1 MTHDKADKPDHP
13 QKAEKPEKKAEKSED
28 LQISDKAEKSEKPL
42 PEQPLRPAPRTKIHL
57 ADYAPDYTGGLNKK
71 KTLEDT
77 EKMHDRLGILQ
88 EMLYAQKKQSVLVVL
103 QAMDAGGKDGV
114 LRKVFTHLNPA
125 GIHISSFKT
134 PTEEELAHDFLWRI
148 HKQTPSKGYIG
159 VFNRSHY
166 EDVLVVRVNK
176 IVPPDVWRKRYTHI
190 NAFEQLLADSG
201 TRILKFFLH
210 ISKEEQKDRLMDR
223 LQDPNEQW
231 KFSAADIPVREK
243 WVDYMQ
249 AYEDMISQCNTE
261 AAPWHIVPGNHKWY
275 RNYVITRT
283 LIETLES
290 MNLAYPPAEKGLED
304 IKIPD

>member
-1 MTHDKADKPDHP
+1 MTHDKADKPDKQDDDHKP
-13 QKAEKPEKKAEKSED
+13 NKKADQQDDSPKSETPEKE
-28 LQISDKAEKSEKPL
+28 EKPL
-42 PEQPLRPAPRTKIHL
+42 PEQALRPKAGTKIHL
-57 ADYAPDYTGGLNKK
+57 ADYSPEYTANLNKK
-71 KTLEDT
+71 KTIEDT
-77 EKMHDRLGILQ
+77 EKMHERLGILQ
-88 EMLYAQKKQSVLVVL
+88 EMLYAQRKQSVLVVL

-125 GIHISSFKT
+125 GIRISSFKA

-148 HKQTPSKGYIG
+148 HKEAPPKGYIG

-176 IVPPDVWRKRYTHI
+176 LAPPDVWRKRYDHI

-210 ISKEEQKDRLMDR
+210 ISKEEQKERLMDR

-231 KFSAADIPVREK
+231 KFSAADLPVREK
-243 WVDYMQ
+243 WDKYMQ
-249 AYEDMISQCNTE
+249 AYEDAISHCNTE
-261 AAPWHIVPGNHKWY
+261 AAPWHIIPGNHKWY

-283 LIETLES
+283 LLETLES
-290 MNLAYPPAEKGLED
+290 MDLSYPPAEKGLED
-304 IKIPD
+304 IEIPD